1 MDRDAGATVHATE
14 RVSTLRSG
22 RTVPSTI
29 PRMLTFS
36 SELLIGGEKVAAA
49 DGATFDVMD
58 PSTGKALGAVAQAG
72 KADVDRALA
81 AAVEEFE
88 RGTWRRTSATAR
100 GKVLL
105 EVARLLRERSE
116 EFAFAEARGAGH
128 PIGNARWE
136 ANTAADVFEYF
147 AGAAN
152 KHLGMT
158 VPVQDAGL
166 DVVLREPVGPCALI
180 VPWNFPLLITCWKA
194 APALAC
200 GNPVVIK
207 PASLT
212 PGTALMLGEVLIEAG
227 VPAGAVS
234 VLPGP
239 GRVIGD
245 LLAADPRVAKIS
257 FTGETATGAQILRR
271 SADNITRVSLEL
283 GGKSACIVFA
293 DADVAKAAE
302 AGPLSVFDNTGQDCC
317 ARSRFLVQ
325 RDAYDEFVEVFTE
338 HTRQLVV
345 GEPLDEATQL
355 GPMIS
360 EGQRQVALDYLGIG
374 AAEGA
379 RLVDGGGIPDGD
391 GWYLRPAVLA
401 DVDNSWRVAQEEI
414 FGPVACII
422 PFDTEEEAVRLA
434 NDSPYGLSGSLWT
447 RDLGRAIRVAKEVR
461 TGVLSVNSPR
471 SVRTEAPFGGF
482 KRSGLG
488 RELGPAAM
496 DHYTEMKNVF
506 FSQE

>member
-1 MDRDAGATVHATE
+1 MSAF
-14 RVSTLRSG
+14 
-22 RTVPSTI
+22 P
-29 PRMLTFS
+29 
-36 SELLIGGEKVAAA
+36 SELVVAGEKVPAA
-49 DGATFDVMD
+49 DGSTLEVED
-58 PSTGKALGAVAQAG
+58 PSTAGSIGSVASAGA
-72 KADVDRALA
+72 ADVDRAVA
-81 AAVEEFE
+81 AALDEFE
-88 RGTWRRTSATAR
+88 RGSWRRTSATER

-105 EVARLLRERSE
+105 AVSRLLRERAE
-116 EFAFAEARGAGH
+116 ELAQAEARSAGH

-147 AGAAN
+147 GGAAN

-158 VPVQDAGL
+158 VPVPDGGL

-180 VPWNFPLLITCWKA
+180 VPWNFPLLITTWKA

-200 GNPVVIK
+200 GNPIVIK

-212 PGTALMLGEVLIEAG
+212 PVTALMLADILVEAG

-245 LLAADPRVAKIS
+245 LLAADPRIAKIS
-257 FTGETATGAQILRR
+257 FTGETTTGAQILRR
-271 SADNITRVSLEL
+271 SSDNITRVSLEL
-283 GGKSACIVFA
+283 GGKSACIVFD
-293 DADVAKAAE
+293 DADVEAA
-302 AGPLSVFDNTGQDCC
+302 AAAAPLSVFDNTGQDCC

-325 RDAYDEFVEVFTE
+325 RSVYDDFVAAFAA
-338 HTRQLVV
+338 HTSKLVV
-345 GEPLDEATQL
+345 GEPMDEATQL

-360 EGQRQVALDYLGIG
+360 EGQRQVALDYLEIG
-374 AAEGA
+374 VAEGA
-379 RLVDGGGIPDGD
+379 ELVTGGAVPDGP
-391 GWYLRPAVLA
+391 GWYMEPAVLA
-401 DVDNSWRVAQEEI
+401 GVDNSSRVAQEEI
-414 FGPVACII
+414 FGPVACVI
-422 PFDTEEEAVRLA
+422 PFDDEEEAVRLA

-447 RDLGRAIRVAKEVR
+447 RDVGRAIRVAKEVR

-506 FSQE
+506 FSDQ